1 MCAILEHLRT
11 AGPHGTAGLAGCVCV
26 RPSVCAPRDQV
37 FIYHSVSVYCTSY
50 AMVLVLALH
59 LATYAR
65 YRARARFPNLVSTAD
80 VCADAGVSD
89 RIWAFDALP
98 HKPHFR

>member
-1 MCAILEHLRT
+1 MNHRVCAILEHLRT

-37 FIYHSVSVYCTSY
+37 FIHHSVI
-50 AMVLVLALH
+50 ALQ

-98 HKPHFR
+98 HKPHFG